1 MQILPGINLV
11 PLLVVARL
19 IPWVQS
25 QGAFPGC
32 NQLWYWSFS
41 LSGRRPNGFMGMSL
55 IDRTILFLVILLDN
69 TVSVGKESLC
79 IRTLANNYCQMNKIY
94 PEFGLLVGNNNVA
107 FPSCT
112 PLRDWHFLPI
122 NACFLAYLFSDRP
135 PAMRPRARLPR
146 PRPSGHHARH
156 RAGTYLISDPSVPFL

>member
-1 MQILPGINLV
+1 MV
-11 PLLVVARL
+11 FCDYLL
-19 IPWVQS
+19 
-25 QGAFPGC
+25 
-32 NQLWYWSFS
+32 
-41 LSGRRPNGFMGMSL
+41 SL

-112 PLRDWHFLPI
+112 PIRDWHFLPI

-156 RAGTYLISDPSVPFL
+156 RAGTYLISDPAVPFL